1 MYLHNGVGGGGS
13 KTDMNT
19 DNVNKPFDDRCHYCT
34 EPGIYWDQVGAT
46 IISVCKKHMKNY
58 YAS

>member
-1 MYLHNGVGGGGS
+1 MYLPNGEGGGEL
-13 KTDMNT
+13 KTDMST

-46 IISVCKKHMKNY
+46 IISVCKKHMKNFY
-58 YAS
+58 VS